1 MKILK
6 QLNRLFLLLVLST
19 VLFQTTFA
27 DEKVTNIWKNIET
40 KKTANENIKED
51 EKIDSNKI
59 QGIKIKLND
68 DDITVNNELD
78 QSKELL
84 AGLFDPADNDLNLNM
99 WTNSNGN
106 EVKNLLEKLNSKELS
121 NFSKKI
127 MDIALLTNSYLPES
141 DISSEE
147 FLNFTIEHLLN
158 IKDYDLI
165 KKFITKNPDI
175 DNKENLV
182 RVIVDFHLSIFEI

>member
-27 DEKVTNIWKNIET
+27 DEKVTNIWKTIET

-51 EKIDSNKI
+51 VKIDSNKI

-165 KKFITKNPDI
+165 NSQFS
-175 DNKENLV
+175 
-182 RVIVDFHLSIFEI
+182 LSL